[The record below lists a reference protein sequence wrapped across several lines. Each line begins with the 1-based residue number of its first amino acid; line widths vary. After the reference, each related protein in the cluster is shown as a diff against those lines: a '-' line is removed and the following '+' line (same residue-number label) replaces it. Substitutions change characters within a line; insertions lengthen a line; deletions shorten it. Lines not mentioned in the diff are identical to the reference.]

1 MILFWQLLVIGSTA
15 CSGRWRNRVALF
27 WCAWTVV
34 ILFSPLLVVL
44 QLFSVLVGWT
54 LSWFVSAVVAVLL
67 EVIPAIVRGWQEH
80 RAAFVAVGCCI
91 LAFALV
97 GNLDLDLM
105 SGRGGYDPLS
115 ADAPTPQSQFSC
127 DDGVFLEGS
136 GCAASPTAVQT
147 AVGTTTGAVTTV
159 AVSDPAPAT
168 SARVT
173 ATTEI
178 RQTVPPPS
186 TTLPPTTTTRP
197 TTTPVPTT
205 SSPGPQQVRLGDL
218 CDEAL
223 PAGFADLV
231 VEVDS
236 PSDLRRPAD
245 RATGFGI
252 VYSQWTSDDFSPIYN
267 PYGGPIG
274 IIRVRVFVLCGM
286 AGTEFS
292 FNPPKLSPPNTSD
305 ITTLGAGGLVLGAP
319 AELDL
324 VLYITK
330 DSGGGW
336 VEFASPVDPAAMR
349 QALLDDPTPKDP
361 LTIP

>member
-1 MILFWQLLVIGSTA
+1 M
-15 CSGRWRNRVALF
+15 
-27 WCAWTVV
+27 
-34 ILFSPLLVVL
+34 
-44 QLFSVLVGWT
+44 
-54 LSWFVSAVVAVLL
+54 
-67 EVIPAIVRGWQEH
+67 
-80 RAAFVAVGCCI
+80 
-91 LAFALV
+91 
-97 GNLDLDLM
+97 
-105 SGRGGYDPLS
+105 
-115 ADAPTPQSQFSC
+115 
-127 DDGVFLEGS
+127 
-136 GCAASPTAVQT
+136 
-147 AVGTTTGAVTTV
+147 
-159 AVSDPAPAT
+159 
-168 SARVT
+168 
-173 ATTEI
+173 
-178 RQTVPPPS
+178 
-186 TTLPPTTTTRP
+186 
-197 TTTPVPTT
+197 
-205 SSPGPQQVRLGDL
+205 
-218 CDEAL
+218 
-223 PAGFADLV
+223 
-231 VEVDS
+231 DS
-236 PSDLRRPAD
+236 PSDLRRLAD